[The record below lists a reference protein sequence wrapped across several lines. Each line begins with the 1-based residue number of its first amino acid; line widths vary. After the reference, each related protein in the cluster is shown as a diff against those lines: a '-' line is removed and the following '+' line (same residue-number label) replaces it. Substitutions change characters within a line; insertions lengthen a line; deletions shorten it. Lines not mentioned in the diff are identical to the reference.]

1 MQLETFHLSYVT
13 YYPITRLRDN
23 FFRYDDKYHETI
35 FVCDNSNCLDKSK
48 VCDLVDDC
56 GDGSDEEN
64 CDNNF
69 PCGSGWSFVL
79 IT

>member
-1 MQLETFHLSYVT
+1 MSPFESRDILNTHVT
-13 YYPITRLRDN
+13 YRH
-23 FFRYDDKYHETI
+23 RYDDKYHETI

-56 GDGSDEEN
+56 GDGSDEDN

-69 PCGSGWSFVL
+69 PCGTGGILVQVGF
-79 IT
+79 